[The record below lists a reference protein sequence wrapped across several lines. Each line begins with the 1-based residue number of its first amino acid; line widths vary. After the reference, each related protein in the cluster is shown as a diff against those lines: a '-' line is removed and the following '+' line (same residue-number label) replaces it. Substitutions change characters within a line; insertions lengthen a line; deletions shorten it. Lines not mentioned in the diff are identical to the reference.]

1 MAERIRNTGV
11 VGVGVMGFDIAF
23 LYALKGYPTLV
34 YDASGAV
41 LQSSAVR
48 VEKAI
53 ENLEKRGRIS
63 EAEVV
68 NVRKGL
74 KVATQIQAMAG
85 LDLVTEAVVEVER
98 TKQAVYEGLKECG
111 FAGILTTNTS
121 SLPLKA
127 LVAGGSYYPEKFA
140 TTHFFN
146 PVLYTQMVE
155 VVKGE
160 MADTYFSEI
169 LSFLR
174 SLGRNPV
181 ETQDISGFVSNS
193 ILMYYSIMA
202 LQLLESGARIEEV
215 DGAARA
221 LGLLPPFF
229 SFDRWRPSILEDVTR
244 VMFEKRGDEFLR
256 SSRSLPVFAQRNPRF
271 YLGQEP
277 NPEIYQCVGARSHGP
292 DESTIK
298 TGLKASLYAGAA
310 RVVELGENVVKVDFI
325 CVEGLKMPWP
335 PLKEIDRIGP
345 AVVLEDISTTGRMM
359 LEDRLRPPQIL
370 LDMVREKQTF
380 YKNDEANP
388 WLCSYLERR
397 GSHAGR

>member
-41 LQSSAVR
+41 LQSFASR
-48 VEKAI
+48 VEKTI
-53 ENLEKRGRIS
+53 ENLEKRRRIS
-63 EAEVV
+63 EAEVES
-68 NVRKGL
+68 VRSGL
-74 KVATQIQAMAG
+74 KVTSEIEGMAG
-85 LDLVTEAVVEVER
+85 LDLITEAVVEVGR
-98 TKQAVYEGLKECG
+98 TKRAVYESLKRSG
-111 FAGILTTNTS
+111 FAGILATNTS
-121 SLPLKA
+121 SLPLKE
-127 LVAGGSYYPEKFA
+127 LIAGESYYREKFA

-155 VVKGE
+155 VVRGE
-160 MADTYFSEI
+160 MADTYFNEI

-202 LQLLESGARIEEV
+202 LQLLESGSRIEEI

-221 LGLLPPFF
+221 PGLLPPFF

-277 NPEIYQCVGARSHGP
+277 NPEIYRWAGARSHGP

-298 TGLKASLYAGAA
+298 TGLKASLYVGAA
-310 RVVELGENVVKVDFI
+310 RVVELGEDAVKVDYI
-325 CVEGLKMPWP
+325 CVEGLKIPWP

-345 AVVLEDISTTGRMM
+345 AVVLEEVSRTDRMM
-359 LEDRLRPPQIL
+359 LEHSLRPPQIL

-380 YKNDEANP
+380 YKNDTANP
-388 WLCSYLERR
+388 WLCSYLERGASYASR
-397 GSHAGR
+397 